1 MRSPIQYVTLR
12 FRYECGAASLR
23 YRYRNCAK
31 ITVLMSEP
39 RAILAL
45 GSDIRT
51 VILAQFLYLNR
62 IPIRYYMVF
71 ASAQKLSDIV

>member
-1 MRSPIQYVTLR
+1 MTLR

-45 GSDIRT
+45 GSDIKNGDFGA
-51 VILAQFLYLNR
+51 VSVSEQNSYQVLYGFR
-62 IPIRYYMVF
+62 VGAKAVRYSVNI
-71 ASAQKLSDIV
+71 A